1 MTTPDK
7 MFTLDPIKTDVT
19 QPLQH
24 LKAHQDSDTSV
35 ADAQFSKGLS
45 AFGNAVGSLAE
56 RKKQE
61 RIDSDI
67 ALAKEA
73 AIRNEVMPGGL
84 LPIAVDAF
92 EKTQDI
98 HTANQA
104 YADIEVFYEG
114 EEVQTITNN
123 SLLTPVQ
130 KNSQISTAIDN
141 LFRTASSSVRD
152 ADVLLALKNKV
163 DGLKVNSM
171 RDVWNIDKS
180 QRYGVAINTVN
191 SQVDNAFDSG
201 EDINDIFTDKW
212 IKTVSRQLRDGL
224 PWVSKDD
231 AKLTVFSTLAN
242 NEAMVDHPD
251 LITKLMQA
259 EFSKGVTFAALSN
272 ASRTEAGQHISQIY
286 TRFLEKSERH
296 FADIRRE
303 EREDEADRN
312 KIVTEK
318 GIAFLDSMTDKSN
331 PAYPDR
337 FKALRK
343 IMVEDGGGNIGTYN
357 KLVRI
362 YSSLEEFSKN
372 TRHSKQF
379 VDGKFDIAKNKIK
392 NLPELLDYA
401 DLHSLDTEAISVL
414 TSFLSED
421 HRQYRENV
429 ELLRGRT
436 STVNNSLTSALSK
449 KLTPSSGMLSIL
461 ENASA
466 DELVDSKIDLRELF
480 GRVSIDPDVFVDGMI
495 ALAGEREQLRI
506 DIDAE
511 SRASI
516 AEGRPLNA
524 DELVK
529 GFHDSAKLFIQQ
541 LGEASKVEVEVEKVE
556 KVEVK
561 KEVTPPINKD
571 EVTTEEK
578 KDVINIAKMHDS
590 EKPAAHL
597 INGIV
602 KGLEVVRSVPEKAGK
617 FLGEGM
623 VKTFFAL
630 KEDIAAVTTSDIKIE
645 AVEKVLKNGGEIPKD
660 VKEVLIKESS
670 VLDTLLNFFSN
681 TVSTVTTQG
690 SKAEGSDKL
699 SETPKVFPDS
709 DLMKEAKVKGQEALF
724 TQESYRKILEKTYPE
739 DPRFTQEEY
748 QKTLEPLT
756 SLKALSESVSKKDKE
771 DTTGFKMPD
780 SFEEEAKARED
791 ATVDSLKFTSEDGT
805 TIKKTALS
813 NIEDD
818 TEALASDRIKAGR
831 GSLTKDIKNKV
842 TQINTLGNSEDKYE
856 DIISI
861 VEATPTNDNIFKRQ
875 NDGKFT
881 ATNGMTASL
890 INTYM
895 KKSNYAGF
903 KGSPQGTPSSK
914 KPYTLGDKLDPQDY
928 KKAFG
933 IYKKEILKIIKTF
946 EPEVGFSKNHRLAL
960 FMIIYNSGGGIVAPE
975 GIKALKAGDFERA
988 SHELFSK
995 KAGLTKGK
1003 DSNGKLRNV
1012 DGLVKRRIIE
1022 RTIFETQGDLQLLKD
1037 I

>member
-756 SLKALSESVSKKDKE
+756 SLKALSESTSDKE
-771 DTTGFKMPD
+771 NNELAFDNQLESDLIETNKELKTQKESEIKFSNKSLETKELFNNLVGETTELKTKALDTISSNVSILKLTP
-780 SFEEEAKARED
+780 EESNLEIKARAASGAKNFSSDTNLNNNIEIRKIAPKVLKVSNVIFKD
-791 ATVDSLKFTSEDGT
+791 RKLVKALRGYLGFSDEKITSGFRKTQKGKLGAHQDSAALDIRAQLLSKNNVDKTFKLLRTSLSSSGYKFLKPIKATKLDGYVEEIVKGNSQYWSMFTNKEGDVFMLEIALKPSHIHIQLGSNYGT
-805 TIKKTALS
+805 TK
-813 NIEDD
+813 NIEK
-818 TEALASDRIKAGR
+818 LF
-831 GSLTKDIKNKV
+831 NK
-842 TQINTLGNSEDKYE
+842 GN
-856 DIISI
+856 I
-861 VEATPTNDNIFKRQ
+861 
-875 NDGKFT
+875 
-881 ATNGMTASL
+881 
-890 INTYM
+890 
-895 KKSNYAGF
+895 
-903 KGSPQGTPSSK
+903 
-914 KPYTLGDKLDPQDY
+914 
-928 KKAFG
+928 
-933 IYKKEILKIIKTF
+933 
-946 EPEVGFSKNHRLAL
+946 
-960 FMIIYNSGGGIVAPE
+960 
-975 GIKALKAGDFERA
+975 
-988 SHELFSK
+988 
-995 KAGLTKGK
+995 
-1003 DSNGKLRNV
+1003 
-1012 DGLVKRRIIE
+1012 
-1022 RTIFETQGDLQLLKD
+1022 
-1037 I
+1037 